1 MAEHTYDTWMKA
13 QDVPIHRG
21 YYIEDLRTVEVAPWS
36 LRECDAAFI
45 QLEGMQGVVESRVQD
60 IPPGGTL
67 LPFKSAFDEL
77 CYVLA
82 GQGSTTVWS
91 SKSDAKH
98 SFEWSPRSMFLLP
111 RNTWHQ
117 LSNMQGIHS
126 VRLLHYNYSPMAM
139 SAVSNPDFFFNN
151 PYEEDLPKADDFYS
165 EAKSITQEHLGEG
178 QAGRTQWLGN
188 FFPDMGVWDKL
199 MHRPDRGS
207 LNRSVY
213 MKTPGT
219 ELTAHMSVFEA
230 GTYKKGHRHGPGRV
244 IVIPGGE
251 GYSIMWANEDSEK
264 IVIPWHEASL
274 FVPPDRWFH
283 QHFNV
288 GAIDGRYLALH
299 PAGQFMGQDE
309 TVQDRTADQ
318 IEYTQED
325 SWIREKFE
333 SELLCRG
340 IHSQMPAEAYTDPDY
355 VWDYKGAA
363 NT

>member
-1 MAEHTYDTWMKA
+1 MAEHTYDTWMEA
-13 QDVPIHRG
+13 QGIPVHRG
-21 YYIEDLRTVEVAPWS
+21 YYIEVAPWS
-36 LRECDAAFI
+36 LRECNAAFI
-45 QLEGMQGVVESRVQD
+45 QLAGMQGVVESRIQD

-67 LPFKSAFDEL
+67 PPFKSAFDEL

-91 SKSDAKH
+91 TKSDKRH
-98 SFEWSPRSMFLLP
+98 SFEWAPRSMFLLP

-117 LSNMQGIHS
+117 LSNMQGDHN

-139 SAVSNPDFFFNN
+139 SAASNPDFFFNN
-151 PYEEDLPKADDFYS
+151 PYDEELPTSDDFFS
-165 EAKSITQEHLGEG
+165 EAQAITQEHIGEG
-178 QAGRTQWLGN
+178 EAGRTQWHGN

-199 MHRPDRGS
+199 MHRPGRGS

-213 MKTPGT
+213 MKVPGT

-264 IVIPWHEASL
+264 IVIPWHEASC

-283 QHFNV
+283 QHFNA

-309 TVQDRTADQ
+309 TVQDRARDQ

-325 SWIREKFE
+325 PWIREKFE
-333 SELLCRG
+333 SELAARG
-340 IHSQMPAEAYTDPDY
+340 IKTVMPAEAYTNPNY
-355 VWDYKGAA
+355 VWDYKGVA